1 MNLLKHKYLGDL
13 PITNLREVQDNI
25 YIYDSANGSGLL
37 SKLSVTQNGYFAKS
51 EYRFYDCIY
60 PHDSDLPLPRNE
72 CQGFVPDIWF
82 DENHDA
88 YLLIIEPCYHETA
101 FLESV
106 AALLANT
113 KKVVRHISKQ
123 NPHLAALLY
132 NAIAGYVLVEKV

>member
-88 YLLIIEPCYHETA
+88 YLLSLWLRCSQTQRRSLDT
-101 FLESV
+101 F
-106 AALLANT
+106 
-113 KKVVRHISKQ
+113 Q
-123 NPHLAALLY
+123 NRIL
-132 NAIAGYVLVEKV
+132 I